1 MFVSIISSDLG
12 SDLSPVKKGSFLND
26 MYIYVYIII
35 GIYIYKPI
43 YLYICIHL
51 SLSLSLQV
59 ILVSQKR
66 QGPFFNSAA
75 MLSMHDEDA
84 IKNRLAQ
91 FADAPATRSN
101 WQI

>member
-1 MFVSIISSDLG
+1 MI
-12 SDLSPVKKGSFLND
+12 
-26 MYIYVYIII
+26 IYVYIYIKKPI
-35 GIYIYKPI
+35 PIYISP
-43 YLYICIHL
+43 

-59 ILVSQKR
+59 ILVPQKR

-75 MLSMHDEDA
+75 MLPMHDEDA
-84 IKNRLAQ
+84 IKNRLAR

>member
-12 SDLSPVKKGSFLND
+12 SDLSPVKKGCFFNNI
-26 MYIYVYIII
+26 IYDNIC
-35 GIYIYKPI
+35 IYIKPI
-43 YLYICIHL
+43 PIYI
-51 SLSLSLQV
+51 SPSLSLQV
-59 ILVSQKR
+59 ILVPQKR

-75 MLSMHDEDA
+75 MLPMHDEDA
-84 IKNRLAQ
+84 IKNRLAR